1 MSLENPWN
9 DPDRRKPK
17 KTCCSATLSI
27 TNPMCIGLGLN
38 SGLQSVRVVTNYL
51 SHGKALL
58 VLCVNGR
65 GLGEDVGG
73 HFSIF

>member
-1 MSLENPWN
+1 
-9 DPDRRKPK
+9 
-17 KTCCSATLSI
+17 
-27 TNPMCIGLGLN
+27 MCIGLGLN

-65 GLGEDVGG
+65 GLGEDVRG
-73 HFSIF
+73 HFSIVYKMYDVNTFTQFDDALIYLGLT